1 MKQKKFRLLKLW
13 FAVFALLL
21 GNVLGTL
28 WVNRPVEATPIISPL
43 GTRRIVAPKIERTP
57 EEVIKYFF
65 TDNYEEAIK
74 VARCENRGLNQAAVN
89 DNGSSTDHG
98 IYQINSIH
106 EKRFGSGFKTSVY
119 ENVRVAYLIYREQN
133 WSPWYSSFSCHGL

>member
-28 WVNRPVEATPIISPL
+28 WFNRPVEATPIISPL

-65 TDNYEEAIK
+65 KI
-74 VARCENRGLNQAAVN
+74 
-89 DNGSSTDHG
+89 
-98 IYQINSIH
+98 
-106 EKRFGSGFKTSVY
+106 
-119 ENVRVAYLIYREQN
+119 
-133 WSPWYSSFSCHGL
+133 